1 MSKKNIVIF
10 CLIVAGVFLYWTTS
24 QFAEEI
30 LGWLNVP
37 VTGKTLWQATS
48 QQDYLSWIYA
58 NVPAVLIT
66 VLVLFLI
73 YRSERSMTFFTES
86 VGELQKVTHPLPKE
100 AGQSAIVVV
109 VIVLI
114 CVAVLGLYDVI
125 WQRVIL
131 FML

>member
-24 QFAEEI
+24 QFAEQI
-30 LGWLNVP
+30 LVWLNVP
-37 VTGKTLWQATS
+37 ITGKTLWQATS
-48 QQDYLSWIYA
+48 QQDYLSWVYA
-58 NVPAVLIT
+58 NVPSGLLT

-73 YRSERSMTFFTES
+73 YKSERAMTFFTEA
-86 VGELQKVTHPLPKE
+86 VGELQKVSAPLPKE
-100 AGQSAIVVV
+100 AAQSAVVVV

-114 CVAVLGLYDVI
+114 CVAVLGLYDVV
-125 WQRVIL
+125 WQRVVL